1 MRRLSGAV
9 LIVLITGCMAMAQT
23 AGVTVSVDKPRAN
36 LGDRITIEVRAMV
49 REGQAVTFDH
59 QLPAVDTDLVFGE
72 PDTTREE
79 LPDGYVLHRF
89 VRTLQAFGL
98 GTHALGAIDVIVDGT
113 SDVREIPELEIVPIF
128 EEDAG
133 EEAVNPLKPQLDLE
147 PDYTHVWRYAGWGL
161 VLLCLLLAI
170 GWMVRRV
177 IRRWR
182 DRRAGI
188 VPEVKLAPPYDE
200 LRERISELLAGGA
213 LKEGRVKDFYVDL
226 SDIGKHFLGR
236 VFSIPAEM
244 ETSDE
249 LLDCLDDML
258 KTAERAQV
266 EEFLDACDLV
276 KFARY
281 VPDQGETNRH
291 VNLAYQFGERIRD
304 RLKAE
309 KDQEVTHVP
318 V

>member
-1 MRRLSGAV
+1 MKRLLAATLV
-9 LIVLITGCMAMAQT
+9 LISTGVALAQT

-49 REGQAVTFDH
+49 REGQAIEFSH
-59 QLPAVDTDLVFGE
+59 QLPESDQDLVFGE
-72 PDTTREE
+72 PETTREE

-89 VRTLQAFGL
+89 VRTLQAFAL

-113 SDVREIPELEIVPIF
+113 RDVREIPELEIVPIF
-128 EEDAG
+128 EAETG
-133 EEAVNPLKPQLDLE
+133 EETVNPLKPQLDLE
-147 PDYTHVWRYAGWGL
+147 PDYTHVWRYGGWGL

-200 LRERISELLAGGA
+200 LRERIGELLASGA

-236 VFSIPAEM
+236 VFAIPAEM

-249 LLDCLDDML
+249 LLSCLQDML
-258 KTAERAQV
+258 KTGERAQV

-291 VNLAYQFGERIRD
+291 VNLAYQFGERIRN
-304 RLKAE
+304 RMAE
-309 KDQEVTHVP
+309 AEQEVTHVP